1 MYNSECNSISKF
13 IVLPNLSEIL
23 ELSLISRQGIVIS
36 TKVNL
41 LNVESVKPF
50 DLFDV
55 GHLILYSKLGIFDL
69 NQTARCRDSE
79 LFISNIHSL

>member
-50 DLFDV
+50 DRFGV
-55 GHLILYSKLGIFDL
+55 GHLVFYLNLGIHEL
-69 NQTARCRDSE
+69 NQTAM
-79 LFISNIHSL
+79 